1 MISDMYI
8 KSNHGLERSLNNY
21 RLKYLHHLNY
31 WKNNRQK
38 NSWII
43 FENPLFSKFG
53 KVNFF
58 KSRLFDVFNLI
69 NQ

>member
-21 RLKYLHHLNY
+21 RLKYIRHLNY
-31 WKNNRQK
+31 WKDIRPR

-43 FENPLFSKFG
+43 FENPLFNQFG
-53 KVNFF
+53 KVNSFIF
-58 KSRLFDVFNLI
+58 LR
-69 NQ
+69 NQSF